1 MEKHEQYLSKAK
13 EYVLRQMRFNDEFE
27 GEDLEH
33 LIRLAASVMM
43 TRDNYMQGGQFVQSV
58 VDNNLS
64 GAIGRADNV
73 ALRGLRILTLV
84 NMWCKL

>member
-1 MEKHEQYLSKAK
+1 MDKYDKYLKTAR
-13 EYVLRQMRFNDEFE
+13 EYVLSQSYFNEFV

-33 LIRLAASVMM
+33 LVRLAASVMM

-58 VDNNLS
+58 VDNNLA

-73 ALRGLRILTLV
+73 ALRGLKILTLV
-84 NMWCKL
+84 NMWCKLV